1 MKNKMLGKKIKVVNI
16 VKQEEE
22 KINQQKKERENQK
35 SLENIGVKQKDI
47 NLYNINILLY
57 YIMNQTLSKL
67 LYNAREEQKKLVNIH
82 VLLEDLEE
90 NNDMNKT
97 IDFRNNSDSINDEE
111 VIEFNEIPPVDHN
124 TNGELV
130 ESTIKDLFKH
140 QTAKGGTETA
150 PIKGSVKVTKLEIVK
165 PSEELVIAKLKQ
177 KEIKHDPETMQK
189 TIDKVESE
197 IKNNLDDFTTE
208 IQLYINTLNDDIIEK
223 DHEIWNNLDNKEEEN
238 RRKWEQELN
247 EWINEQNKDILEI
260 EGELLK
266 YYDNEVQ
273 ELSEEIPLMGGKKT
287 RRRKSNKRKTK
298 RKLKRSKK

>member
-1 MKNKMLGKKIKVVNI
+1 
-16 VKQEEE
+16 
-22 KINQQKKERENQK
+22 
-35 SLENIGVKQKDI
+35 
-47 NLYNINILLY
+47 
-57 YIMNQTLSKL
+57 MNQTLSKL

-82 VLLEDLEE
+82 VLLENLEE

-140 QTAKGGTETA
+140 QTAKGGTKTE
-150 PIKGSVKVTKLEIVK
+150 PIKGGVEVVDLEIIT
-165 PSEELVIAKLKQ
+165 PSEELVIAKLEQ
-177 KEIKHDPETMQK
+177 KEIKHDPKTIQK
-189 TIDKVESE
+189 TIDKVENE
-197 IKNNLDDFTTE
+197 IKNNFDDFTTD
-208 IQLYINTLNDDIIEK
+208 IQLYINTLNDDIIYK
-223 DHEIWNNLDNKEEEN
+223 DHEIWNKLDNKEED

-247 EWINEQNKDILEI
+247 EWISEQNKNILEI